1 MSVSKIFI
9 RKENTYQIRKNYSL
23 RKIEGMYKVKNIL
36 CKKDKNQNSLYNAC
50 VPGICCIYT
59 FSCIFKLLQK
69 YKEILA
75 IGIES

>member
-36 CKKDKNQNSLYNAC
+36 CKKDKNQNLF
-50 VPGICCIYT
+50 I
-59 FSCIFKLLQK
+59 
-69 YKEILA
+69 
-75 IGIES
+75 